1 MFSNSGSSGLRHEP
15 RLIAHHWGSSAHHSD
30 LQVLRI
36 GDQAHPRSLI
46 KSLSPPQKSA
56 GKPKRTN
63 SRKLFA
69 QAHRVAATETFLT
82 LIRPHPESPEK
93 QAQRA
98 VQKAV
103 GGVCAG
109 AKAGCLG
116 VSREFEIQIEHNREK
131 GTSLSQIIL
140 NFDGDSGLSSIKEG
154 ECERWE
160 SKTESESLL
169 RMISA

>member
-1 MFSNSGSSGLRHEP
+1 MGE
-15 RLIAHHWGSSAHHSD
+15 
-30 LQVLRI
+30 
-36 GDQAHPRSLI
+36 QAHPRSLI
-46 KSLSPPQKSA
+46 KSLSPPQKSN
-56 GKPKRTN
+56 GKPKRTS

-93 QAQRA
+93 QAQRT

-103 GGVCAG
+103 AGGVSAG
-109 AKAGCLG
+109 AKPACLG
-116 VSREFEIQIEHNREK
+116 VSREFEIQIDHNREK

-140 NFDGDSGLSSIKEG
+140 NFDGDSRLSSIKEG

-160 SKTESESLL
+160 SQTESESLL